1 MKGPNSSEPGRLF
14 LPFQFG
20 KSFGDPVTI
29 PFPAVAVATVRVHD
43 RAHACRNR
51 DHVRPVVSVG
61 AAITI
66 IDRIAAAVCRDIVQS
81 RARAALHKAAKAL
94 AGR

>member
-29 PFPAVAVATVRVHD
+29 PFPAVAVATVRVTI
-43 RAHACRNR
+43 ALT
-51 DHVRPVVSVG
+51 PVG
-61 AAITI
+61 IAITFDPSSRSGLLSRF
-66 IDRIAAAVCRDIVQS
+66 IDRIAAAVCLDIVQS

>member
-1 MKGPNSSEPGRLF
+1 MKGPNSSEPRRLF

-20 KSFGDPVTI
+20 KSFGHPYHDPI
-29 PFPAVAVATVRVHD
+29 PGGRRRDGPSHD

-66 IDRIAAAVCRDIVQS
+66 IDGIAAAVCRYVVHS
-81 RARAALHKAAKAL
+81 RARLNT
-94 AGR
+94 

>member
-20 KSFGDPVTI
+20 KSFGPCHDPI
-29 PFPAVAVATVRVHD
+29 PGGRSRDGPSHD